1 MLNLPRRW
9 ILAGLALVALCP
21 ALLRAEDT
29 AKTVSGYREGTVTA
43 QRGELP
49 FAIEWIAAGDNAWK
63 GTAECLPQGVRNFAF
78 ATTKVTGSA
87 VEFVL
92 TGLPGDPRF
101 KGQLATDGAS
111 IAGDMT
117 QGDAALPFRLARTT
131 KPASKPDAHT
141 VPAKG
146 EAGQSLAGQWRGS
159 IKPTPGVELR
169 LEANFQ
175 ADAEG
180 KVSGHL
186 LSLDQGGG
194 PLSIETLTEKE
205 GAVQFDLPRI
215 RGGFTDKLNADG
227 AELAGEWTQ
236 GGRTTPLVFKRL
248 PAKS

>member
-9 ILAGLALVALCP
+9 ILAGLALAALCP
-21 ALLRAEDT
+21 ALLLAAGA
-29 AKTVSGYREGTVTA
+29 AKTVSGYGEGTITA

-78 ATTKVTGSA
+78 DTTKVTGSA

-92 TGLPGDPRF
+92 IGLPGDPSF
-101 KGQLATDGAS
+101 KGQLATDGGS

-117 QGDAALPFRLARTT
+117 QGDAALPFRLARAT
-131 KPASKPDAHT
+131 KPAPKPNAHA

-146 EAGQSLAGQWRGS
+146 EAGKGLAGEWRGS
-159 IKPTPGVELR
+159 IKPAPGVELR

-194 PLSIETLTEKE
+194 PLSIEPLTEKD
-205 GAVQFDLPRI
+205 GVVQFDLPRI
-215 RGGFTDKLNADG
+215 RGGFAGKLNADG
-227 AELAGEWTQ
+227 SELAGEW
-236 GGRTTPLVFKRL
+236 
-248 PAKS
+248 S

>member
-29 AKTVSGYREGTVTA
+29 AKTVSGYREGTFTA

-101 KGQLATDGAS
+101 KDQLATDGAS

-159 IKPTPGVELR
+159 IKPAPGVELR
-169 LEANFQ
+169 LKANFQ

-205 GAVQFDLPRI
+205 DAVQFVLPRI